1 MRVRIQSV
9 TFKYFKN
16 ISSGKILFPCNLDS
30 DIFSLKSDVLGIYG
44 PNSSGKSTFIDAL
57 KILKYLLSGVPVK
70 EYLRNCITI
79 GHDEA
84 ELSFELSV
92 ENDHRNK
99 FRTIYAVQIGLDHF
113 NETVKVSTLQNNVWG
128 RMNPVMVNRSTD
140 YKTVITPT
148 RRRNDLF
155 GKSSHILDELR
166 STKRLCASEHR
177 SFLFSDEVLT
187 LIQTKSDNTLWCPM
201 FAAIRHFAETS
212 LFVIDNQ
219 NTHLNSVGTMLPLIF
234 QTGNS
239 IRQLELPLN
248 RPTVIQDKE
257 YVLAEQAVAAINT
270 VLCKMVPAVK
280 IALVSLGTEHTE
292 NRNTGIRVQL
302 IALKS
307 GNNETIPLPLKY
319 ESAGIKKIISLLPLL
334 ICTYN
339 NPGITLAIDEL
350 DSNIYEHL
358 LGELL
363 RIMQDSGQGQLI
375 FTSHNLRPLEVLDPS
390 SAIFTTTDP
399 QKRYIRPFNI
409 KSGDNL
415 RLHYFR
421 DITLGGDSEELCQE
435 ISSIEIAHAMRKVDC
450 CV

>member
-1 MRVRIQSV
+1 M
-9 TFKYFKN
+9 
-16 ISSGKILFPCNLDS
+16 
-30 DIFSLKSDVLGIYG
+30 
-44 PNSSGKSTFIDAL
+44 
-57 KILKYLLSGVPVK
+57 YLL
-70 EYLRNCITI
+70 
-79 GHDEA
+79 
-84 ELSFELSV
+84 
-92 ENDHRNK
+92 
-99 FRTIYAVQIGLDHF
+99 
-113 NETVKVSTLQNNVWG
+113 
-128 RMNPVMVNRSTD
+128 
-140 YKTVITPT
+140 
-148 RRRNDLF
+148 RRNDLF
-155 GKSSHILDELR
+155 GKSSQILHELR

-201 FAAIRHFAETS
+201 FAAIRHFAEIS

-234 QTGNS
+234 QNGNS

-248 RPTVIQDKE
+248 QPTVIQDKE
-257 YVLAEQAVAAINT
+257 YVLAEQAVEAINT

-350 DSNIYEHL
+350 DSNIY
-358 LGELL
+358 
-363 RIMQDSGQGQLI
+363 
-375 FTSHNLRPLEVLDPS
+375 TSHNLRPLEVLDPS

-421 DITLGGDSEELCQE
+421 DITLGSDSEEFCQE